1 MKSLLIGAAIVALGT
16 LNAHAEGQNYEMSIA
31 RLNGSLQCTID
42 HTAEAFDCTLH
53 VAGQKHLTLEMKP
66 IQNKKGALVG
76 YFGMDKV
83 SDGNGQNSSLVV
95 MADESKQMHGLSMIS
110 DNHQDG
116 NPSFNA
122 SISNSAAQTLHAA
135 NIAPISVDATDM
147 SAIKVNLNFLIYGA
161 EGDALVQN
169 GNRDDITRFLLDKIQ
184 PYLLSLNQN

>member
-1 MKSLLIGAAIVALGT
+1 
-16 LNAHAEGQNYEMSIA
+16 
-31 RLNGSLQCTID
+31 
-42 HTAEAFDCTLH
+42 
-53 VAGQKHLTLEMKP
+53 
-66 IQNKKGALVG
+66 
-76 YFGMDKV
+76 
-83 SDGNGQNSSLVV
+83 
-95 MADESKQMHGLSMIS
+95 MHGLSMIS